1 MVYISSAATPVG
13 RILLAQAGEGLVGAW
28 LEGQRYYMAGF
39 DPNEAKN
46 SETPLLT
53 QAKQWLDDYFAGK
66 RPSPSALPLAPRGT
80 PFRQAV
86 WQLLCQI
93 PYGQTVTYGQLAR
106 QMAAVRGGACPSARA
121 VGSAVGHNPLSV
133 IIPCHRVV
141 GTDGCLT
148 GYAGGLDTKARLLL
162 HEGVR
167 LSSDGRILSTNADP
181 E

>member
-1 MVYISSAATPVG
+1 MVFISSAATPVG
-13 RILLAQAGEGLVGAW
+13 RILLAQEGEGLVGAW

-39 DPNEAKN
+39 DPNEAKS

-53 QAKQWLDDYFAGK
+53 QAKRWLNDYFAGK
-66 RPSPSALPLAPRGT
+66 RPNPSALPLTPCGT

-121 VGSAVGHNPLSV
+121 VGSAVGHNPLSF

-141 GTDGCLT
+141 GADGCLT
-148 GYAGGLDTKARLLL
+148 GYAGGLDTKARLLS

-167 LSSDGRILSTNADP
+167 LTPDGRILSATADT

>member
-1 MVYISSAATPVG
+1 MCFISYTSTPVG
-13 RILLAQAGEGLVGAW
+13 TILLAQAGEGLVGAW
-28 LEGQRYYMAGF
+28 LEGQRYHLAAF

-66 RPSPSALPLAPRGT
+66 RPSPSALSLAPCGT

-93 PYGQTVTYGQLAR
+93 PYGQTVSYGQLAR
-106 QMAAVRGGACPSARA
+106 QMAIMRGGACPSARA

-167 LSSDGRILSTNADP
+167 LSSDGRILSVTTDP